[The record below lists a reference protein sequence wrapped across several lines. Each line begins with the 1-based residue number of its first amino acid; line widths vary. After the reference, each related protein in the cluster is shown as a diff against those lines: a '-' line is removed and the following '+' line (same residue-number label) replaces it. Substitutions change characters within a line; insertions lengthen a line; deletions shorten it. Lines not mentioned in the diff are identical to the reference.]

1 VKIFL
6 RILSYLKPFWKELL
20 LSIIFTFLF
29 TIFSSFSILTISPLF
44 KVIFYPE
51 KIHEKAA
58 AEVAQDVLTDSAEEY
73 SGKSTGAGPSIDLSL
88 PTGPGKSASLLASK
102 DRIKNQII
110 DSVENLIVQDTRE
123 GTLFTLCTIILIVFL
138 LKNLF
143 FFLNNF
149 FLATIVNGVTRDIRN
164 ELFDHLTSLSLDYF
178 NRASTGTLISRV
190 TNDVTVIN
198 RAVTTSF
205 LGLLRD
211 PMLVVVFLFL
221 IIVISL
227 KLTLI
232 AFGVT
237 FGTIFIMKA
246 ISTSIR
252 KYAERSQEKM
262 ATITSILQEV
272 ISGIRVV
279 KSFAM
284 EKMELEKF
292 SRQTQKYFL
301 SMRKLELAGKVIGPM
316 NEVFGISG
324 LVVVLWFGGREVLS
338 GQGMAADEFMLFIF
352 ALYSIM
358 SPVKNLSKVNADI
371 QEGIA
376 AAKRVF
382 NVMDQ
387 KISVISGTK
396 EAPRLTSGIHME
408 DVSFSYDSELVLKN
422 IDLHIKKGEV
432 VAIVGPSG
440 VGKTTLADL
449 IVRFYDPTLGRITLD
464 GTDIREFDLASYRKL
479 LGIVTQETILFNDTV
494 RNNISYGTK
503 PRSEDHITGAA
514 VTANAHM
521 FIQELTDGYDTVI
534 GDRGVRLSG
543 GQRQR
548 LQIARAVLKNPPV
561 LILDE
566 ATSSLDSES
575 ELLVQEA
582 LGRLMM
588 NRTAIVIAHRLSTVK
603 NADRIIVFDG
613 GRIVEEGAHEMLM
626 AENGLYRKLCNLQFS
641 HENSGETP
649 EKS

>member
-1 VKIFL
+1 MKVFF
-6 RILSYLKPFWKELL
+6 RILSYLRPFWKEFV
-20 LSIIFTFLF
+20 LSISFTFLF

-44 KVIFYPE
+44 KIIFYPE
-51 KIHEKAA
+51 KSMESPVNETLPRIPDRPAG
-58 AEVAQDVLTDSAEEY
+58 DVSDERSLIP
-73 SGKSTGAGPSIDLSL
+73 GQSL
-88 PTGPGKSASLLASK
+88 PAIPQQAGNLLEAK
-102 DRIKNQII
+102 NRIKNEII
-110 DSVENLIVQDTRE
+110 STVEGFIVRDSKEK
-123 GTLFTLCTIILIVFL
+123 TLLVLCVTIFVIFL

-143 FFLNNF
+143 YFLNNF
-149 FLATIVNGVTRDIRN
+149 FLATIGNGVTRDIRN
-164 ELFDHLTSLSLDYF
+164 ELFGHLTSLSLDYF
-178 NRASTGTLISRV
+178 NRSSTGTLISRI

-198 RAVTTSF
+198 RAITTSF
-205 LGLLRD
+205 LGLFRD
-211 PMLVVVFLFL
+211 PMLVMVFLFL
-221 IIVISL
+221 IVVLSI

-237 FGTIFIMKA
+237 FGTIFIVRA
-246 ISTSIR
+246 ISGSIR

-279 KSFAM
+279 KGFAM
-284 EKMELEKF
+284 EKMELDKF
-292 SRQTQKYFL
+292 SRQTMKYFS

-324 LVVVLWFGGREVLS
+324 MVVVLWFGGREVLS
-338 GQGMAADEFMLFIF
+338 GKGLAADEFMLFVF

-358 SPVKNLSKVNADI
+358 SPIKNLSKVNAVI
-371 QEGIA
+371 QEGITA
-376 AAKRVF
+376 ARRVF
-382 NVMDQ
+382 SVLDERPT
-387 KISVISGTK
+387 VISGRRSVSTV
-396 EAPRLTSGIHME
+396 RSGLSLE
-408 DVSFSYDSELVLKN
+408 GVSFSYDHEPVLED
-422 IDLHIKKGEV
+422 IDLRIAKGEV

-449 IVRFYDPTLGRITLD
+449 IARFYDPTSGRITLD
-464 GTDIREFDLASYRKL
+464 GVDIREFDLASYRGL

-494 RNNISYGTK
+494 RNNISYGVESYT
-503 PRSEDHITGAA
+503 EDDIIRASI
-514 VTANAHM
+514 TANAHM
-521 FIQELTDGYDTVI
+521 FIKELPEGYDTVI

-548 LQIARAVLKNPPV
+548 IQITRAVLKNPPI

-603 NADRIIVFDG
+603 NASRIIVLDG
-613 GRIVEEGAHEMLM
+613 GRIVEEGTHDVLLGK
-626 AENGLYRKLCNLQFS
+626 NGLYRKLSDLQFS
-641 HENSGETP
+641 HGASGESP
-649 EKS
+649 EKA